1 MSRRRAISLHRDQLR
16 KSLTFLFVMSMLVG
30 TGGVCAQ
37 DAIRPSLA
45 GQAASEARQQDVSR
59 IPYNL
64 MLGPARFR
72 VGASVGVEYNDNVNY
87 SDDGTFVIPNPSGPG
102 FITVSVHPQD

>member
-1 MSRRRAISLHRDQLR
+1 MSRCRAISLHRDQFR
-16 KSLTFLFVMSMLVG
+16 KSITLLFVMSMLVG
-30 TGGVCAQ
+30 IAGVFAQ

-45 GQAASEARQQDVSR
+45 GQAASEARQHDVSR

-87 SDDGTFVIPNPSGPG
+87 AEVNEQDDVI
-102 FITVSVHPQD
+102 ITP